1 MKIDKALHDTVIG
14 KIKTYTEE
22 QYEKMMDKA
31 PALTLR
37 HYTVKNDYGEYVKLT
52 AVFKDGFMPRSC
64 HGKPR
69 GYETLANA
77 FLLDYVVGEYG
88 NNEIYTELEEAV
100 DAYLRIYNLIH
111 NTTNNGD

>member
-22 QYEKMMDKA
+22 QYEEMMDKVSS
-31 PALTLR
+31 LTLR
-37 HYTVKNDYGEYVKLT
+37 HYTVKNYGEYVKLT

-64 HGKPR
+64 SGKPK
-69 GYETLANA
+69 GYETFADA
-77 FLLDYVVGEYG
+77 FYLDYAVGEYY

-100 DAYLRIYNLIH
+100 DAYLRIYNLII
-111 NTTNNGD
+111 TKNNGD